1 MMVLF
6 ATTPT
11 SWLQFIYDSPVL
23 VAIITV
29 FAVKA
34 LDVLNE
40 RLRLV
45 YTDRKENRS
54 GQHDLV
60 RDLEEQIKEMNLQ
73 NVDRIKTLEKG
84 MESLNI
90 QNDGLIIENA
100 KLSARLSL
108 VEAQNASQIA
118 ELARVRQERDEMR
131 KRMENANEVAHRVGL
146 QLKAADIRIKQLEK
160 YIKELEERLQT
171 FMEQSK

>member
-1 MMVLF
+1 
-6 ATTPT
+6 
-11 SWLQFIYDSPVL
+11 
-23 VAIITV
+23 
-29 FAVKA
+29 
-34 LDVLNE
+34 
-40 RLRLV
+40 
-45 YTDRKENRS
+45 
-54 GQHDLV
+54 
-60 RDLEEQIKEMNLQ
+60 
-73 NVDRIKTLEKG
+73 
-84 MESLNI
+84 METLNI